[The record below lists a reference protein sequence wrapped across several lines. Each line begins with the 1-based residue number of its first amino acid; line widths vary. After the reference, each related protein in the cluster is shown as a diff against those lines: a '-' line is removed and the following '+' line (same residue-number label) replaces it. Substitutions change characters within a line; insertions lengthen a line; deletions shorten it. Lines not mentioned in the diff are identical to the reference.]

1 MPWTFAH
8 PAAVLPLRRLFPDP
22 RLVVALV
29 TGALVPDLAY
39 YVGGLL
45 CALPGGFGP
54 LDAGR
59 WGTWAHS
66 PGGWLLLDAPLG
78 ALMAALLVAGRSW
91 IAAPLPEPWRG
102 SLQAL
107 PGLRTAGRR
116 RVLMLLLPA
125 SAAGAATHLL
135 WDGFTHA
142 PGFFVQHLAWLRLEL
157 GLLDGRPW
165 QLFNVL
171 QHLSTGL
178 GLAVL
183 WRAQA
188 RWRRR
193 RGPAWPEGAEPA
205 TERQRRAAL
214 VGLLAM
220 AGVCGALLALPHGG
234 WPGELHAW
242 VVRSVIRATGL
253 AAVGY
258 GLLAVWWRAR

>member
-22 RLVVALV
+22 CLVVALV
-29 TGALVPDLAY
+29 AGSVVPDLAY
-39 YVGGLL
+39 YAGGL
-45 CALPGGFGP
+45 

-102 SLQAL
+102 GLLAL
-107 PGLRTAGRR
+107 PGLRTTGRR
-116 RVLMLLLPA
+116 RVLLLLPA

-183 WRAQA
+183 WRVQA

-193 RGPAWPEGAEPA
+193 RGPRGPEGAEPA
-205 TERQRRAAL
+205 AERQRRGAL
-214 VGLLAM
+214 LGLLAM
-220 AGVCGALLALPHGG
+220 AGVFGALLALPTGG
-234 WPGELHAW
+234 WQGELHAW

-253 AAVGY
+253 VALGY
-258 GLLAVWWRAR
+258 ALLAVWWRAR